1 MEEGTTFDPSAVS
14 PNATQRVE
22 GPRST
27 RHHWWAQL
35 VRLAALARDRSP
47 LTLRGVGIVASAS
60 LCLQWFGYR
69 DLDGVWYVAGIG
81 LLGLCAVA
89 LLCMGLGF
97 ILTLIFVRRAARTAA
112 PLRASTETGASCST
126 GFSLPSLRFVPLVEV
141 QLGLVPA
148 GQAEVSTQLE
158 GKTLTE
164 QLRFHDHGDVR
175 EVLRRI
181 EVRDVLGL
189 TSLALRAPSRVEID
203 VLPHLGA
210 FRTLPLLYSLSGG
223 DDIPHPLG
231 VDQGDRLELKRY
243 APGDPARFI
252 HWKVYARTGKLV
264 VRMPERALSRA
275 YRVAAYLCAGED
287 DGATAAA
294 ARAALELGAFGADF
308 RFGADGTRGVAR
320 EVGDAL
326 TALRRSAAARALGG
340 QGLTAFLAQAERE
353 GPCSLVVFVPPTAQ
367 PPLLRMRELLRGH
380 ARPVRVVIGVDGI
393 VRTGAGSWATRLFL
407 AGRKRTAIDAA
418 QLHASVLAYRALGCD
433 VVVLDRSNGRM
444 LSDVHFAA
452 ASARAEQA
460 A

>member
-1 MEEGTTFDPSAVS
+1 MEEGTTFDPSTPS
-14 PNATQRVE
+14 PNANLGVVRA
-22 GPRST
+22 GST
-27 RHHWWAQL
+27 RHRWWAHL

-47 LTLRGVGIVASAS
+47 LTLRGVGIVVSAGS
-60 LCLQWFGYR
+60 CLQWFGYR
-69 DLDGVWYVAGIG
+69 DLDGVWYVAGIA

-89 LLCMGLGF
+89 LFCMAIGF
-97 ILTLIFVRRAARTAA
+97 ILSFIAVRRAARAA
-112 PLRASTETGASCST
+112 VSLRASTDTGAPCTT

-141 QLGLVPA
+141 QLGLIPA
-148 GQAEVSTQLE
+148 SLAAVSTDIVGGALH
-158 GKTLTE
+158 E

-189 TSLALRAPSRVEID
+189 SSLAVRSPARVEIE

-223 DDIPHPLG
+223 EDIPHPLG
-231 VDQGDRLELKRY
+231 IDQGDRLELKRY

-275 YRVAAYLCAGED
+275 YRVAAYLCAGEG

-294 ARAALELGAFGADF
+294 ARAALEFGAFGEDF
-308 RFGADGTRGVAR
+308 RFGADGTRDVTRAL
-320 EVGDAL
+320 GDAL
-326 TALRRSAAARALGG
+326 AALRRSAAARAQGG
-340 QGLTAFLAQAERE
+340 QGLSAFLAQAERE
-353 GPCSLVVFVPPTAQ
+353 GPCSLVVFVPPIAQ
-367 PPLLRMRELLRGH
+367 APLQRVRELLRGH

-393 VRTGAGSWATRLFL
+393 VRAGVGSWASRLFL
-407 AGRKRTAIDAA
+407 AGRRRMSVDAD
-418 QLHASVLAYRALGCD
+418 QLRASVLAYRALGCD
-433 VVVLDRSNGRM
+433 VVVLDRENGRM

-452 ASARAEQA
+452 AAARSEQA